1 MKFKGSKIYLVGT
14 VDPGHGKAKVTVDGK
29 ETEIN
34 TYASK
39 RAIGQI
45 IFTSEDLTDGEH
57 TLKLE
62 VSENN
67 KAIGVEGAYV
77 INNGGLGMIG
87 VEKADYTMKEDSEM
101 KIKLVRVGGTTGKA
115 TVTVAPNPGT
125 AIQDDFDTEGTT
137 TVTFEE
143 GEKEKK
149 SLVITRRNTKRQGN
163 SILQKS

>member
-1 MKFKGSKIYLVGT
+1 MISEVGVYKATTDFESPPAAPEAMQIIDERDEAFKFSDGWTQENASQSLNGTSAWAKRKGDSFEVKFKGSKIYLVGT

-62 VSENN
+62 E
-67 KAIGVEGAYV
+67 
-77 INNGGLGMIG
+77 
-87 VEKADYTMKEDSEM
+87 
-101 KIKLVRVGGTTGKA
+101 
-115 TVTVAPNPGT
+115 
-125 AIQDDFDTEGTT
+125 
-137 TVTFEE
+137 
-143 GEKEKK
+143 
-149 SLVITRRNTKRQGN
+149 
-163 SILQKS
+163 

>member
-1 MKFKGSKIYLVGT
+1 MGT

-67 KAIGVEGAYV
+67 KAIGVERRLCNQQWRTWY
-77 INNGGLGMIG
+77 
-87 VEKADYTMKEDSEM
+87 DWC
-101 KIKLVRVGGTTGKA
+101 R
-115 TVTVAPNPGT
+115 
-125 AIQDDFDTEGTT
+125 
-137 TVTFEE
+137 
-143 GEKEKK
+143 K
-149 SLVITRRNTKRQGN
+149 SRLHHERRF
-163 SILQKS
+163 